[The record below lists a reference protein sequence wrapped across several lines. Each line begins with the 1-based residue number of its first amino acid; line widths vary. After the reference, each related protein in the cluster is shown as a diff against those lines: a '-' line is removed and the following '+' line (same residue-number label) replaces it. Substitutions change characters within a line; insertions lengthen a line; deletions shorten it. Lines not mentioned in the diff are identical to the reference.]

1 MATYDPSLYTLV
13 VAGIPIPSDGYAD
26 GEFIKIERDVQKF
39 TDVSGTDGS
48 VTRAKQLDR
57 RATCTFSTMQGAT
70 INAVLST
77 LLLADLNSDNEAGI
91 GPFLLKDRN
100 GLTVHEG
107 EKCWIAK
114 DPDVS
119 LDRNPTARPWMI
131 RVAKLESFEGG

>member
-13 VAGIPIPSDGYAD
+13 VAGIPIPPDGYAD
-26 GEFIKIERDVQKF
+26 GEFIKVERDSQKF
-39 TDVSGTDGS
+39 TDTSGTDGS
-48 VTRAKQLDR
+48 VFRAKNLDR
-57 RATCTFSTMQGAT
+57 RATCTFSTTQGAK

-77 LLLADLNSDNEAGI
+77 LLLADLNSDNEAGV

-100 GLTVHEG
+100 GLTVHESDR
-107 EKCWIAK
+107 CWIAK

-131 RVAKLESFEGG
+131 RIESLNSFEGG